1 MSSASQPPWRATAT
15 KSRPPRPPPRPSPPP
30 PPPPPSHSSSAKRRH
45 HGSVSGSG
53 GVHSTAKWGSY
64 GSEKPAKKGLKLA
77 ATGTNR
83 FTLVPKAHAPRD
95 SAFSLV
101 RLFGRESTP
110 AVIHV
115 QRDSPPITCGRA
127 AHCDVVLNVKHVSRT
142 HLELHAQR
150 DKEGK
155 PILVLYDV
163 SCNGTWING
172 QKLSP
177 KCLVRLQTGDVL
189 TFLSPEEEQDNPD
202 SPSFRFFE
210 GQAGR
215 HHGSVSA
222 SGGVHSTAEWCSSGG
237 EKPAKKRR
245 IDSGCSSDSETSAD
259 DDCPHSSMPSA
270 NRLHHGNVS
279 GSGGVHST
287 AAGSSTDGLEPKK
300 EHSVYSGSSTVSETV
315 TDDGSQHSIAPIT
328 ILFID
333 VGDVEDQLKGHILED
348 ERLDPD
354 PNTMED
360 IEELVQEVRPGIY
373 VKPRL
378 VKCQET
384 EWHIGNQLDWEEV
397 SQEFIPL
404 QNTPYSGFMTTWRR
418 LTPCNSIMNFFFVRI
433 PECHR
438 ESIYYVNYNKRAD
451 IARNIFLLLDK
462 AKPPFLVI
470 GNLGFALATL
480 IRFLQQFDDDNGLRL
495 EDRLQIICSAD
506 QKLMCLF
513 KNKESQIISQKEL
526 KGNPECLCIDI
537 SWTGSG
543 IKQSTARNDHS
554 DITSVSRRE
563 HYLKMMTL
571 SDNCEEILGAQKH
584 FNEILSRDMKL
595 RPVVSSSS
603 KPNYTGVIDVDA
615 TLKTLDD
622 SFNLLKQARAQA
634 GVYQSNRTLE
644 KHEFQVAHDWLH
656 KRFRDYFIENEDLN
670 NRVHAAAANDLKGK
684 QKQALLKETRG
695 AFKVWKRSLV
705 GNHEFLMAVLRHGYF
720 DAKTQQDLLQA
731 VLQERSKKNDEDQ
744 PSQRERKELK
754 RAAQAARKTLRD
766 ARKLEAEDIP
776 DSDLSRSQIQLL
788 RDLDLGVLQA
798 NMVKANKAYKHGEGV
813 EIRTRED
820 AAVLRMSCNQLDAY
834 YDR

>member
-1 MSSASQPPWRATAT
+1 M
-15 KSRPPRPPPRPSPPP
+15 
-30 PPPPPSHSSSAKRRH
+30 
-45 HGSVSGSG
+45 
-53 GVHSTAKWGSY
+53 
-64 GSEKPAKKGLKLA
+64 A

-222 SGGVHSTAEWCSSGG
+222 SGGVYSTAEWCSSGG

-270 NRLHHGNVS
+270 NRLHHDNVS
-279 GSGGVHST
+279 GSGGVQCT
-287 AAGSSTDGLEPKK
+287 AAGSSTGGLEPKK
-300 EHSVYSGSSTVSETV
+300 EPKKEPKMECTAAGSVSS
-315 TDDGSQHSIAPIT
+315 SQHSIAPMT
-328 ILFID
+328 LLFID
-333 VGDVEDQLKGHILED
+333 VAPVEDQLKDHILED

-354 PNTMED
+354 QNTMED
-360 IEELVQEVRPGIY
+360 IEELLQEVRPD
-373 VKPRL
+373 VSVQPRL
-378 VKCQET
+378 VKCQDT
-384 EWHIGNQLDWEEV
+384 WWNVWSQKDWEEV
-397 SQEFIPL
+397 SQEYVYL
-404 QNTPYSGFMTTWRR
+404 QNTPYSGSMATWRR
-418 LTPCNSIMNFFFVRI
+418 LTPCNSSMNFFFVRI

-438 ESIYYVNYNKRAD
+438 ESIYYVNHNKRAD

-470 GNLGFALATL
+470 GNLGFALAIL
-480 IRFLQQFDDDNGLRL
+480 ISFLRQFDDDNGSRL

-513 KNKESQIISQKEL
+513 KNKENEIISQKEL
-526 KGNPECLCIDI
+526 KGNPECLCLDI

-543 IKQSTARNDHS
+543 IKQSTARDDHS
-554 DITSVSRRE
+554 DVTGVSRRK
-563 HYLKMMTL
+563 HYLKLMTIG
-571 SDNCEEILGAQKH
+571 DNCEEIRGASKH
-584 FNEILSRDMKL
+584 FNKILTQGLKL

-603 KPNYTGVIDVDA
+603 KPDYTGAIDVDA

-634 GVYQSNRTLE
+634 GVYQSNKSLE
-644 KHEFQVAHDWLH
+644 KHEFQVAHDWLRQ
-656 KRFRDYFIENEDLN
+656 RFIDYFMENDELY
-670 NRVHAAAANDLKGK
+670 NRVHSAAADDLKGK
-684 QKQALLKETRG
+684 AKQQLLKAIRG
-695 AFKVWKRSLV
+695 PFRVWKRSLV
-705 GNHEFLMAVLRHGYF
+705 GNYEFCMAVLRNGFF
-720 DAKTQQDLLQA
+720 DSQTQQELLQA
-731 VLQERSKKNDEDQ
+731 VLQERTEKKDEVQ
-744 PSQRERKELK
+744 PSQRERNELRK
-754 RAAQAARKTLRD
+754 KAQAARKTLND
-766 ARKLEAEDIP
+766 ARRLAANDIP
-776 DSDLSRSQIQLL
+776 ESELSTSQIQMI
-788 RDLDLGVLQA
+788 RDLDIGVLED
-798 NMVKANKAYKHGEGV
+798 NMLKMNKAYKHGEGV
-813 EIRTRED
+813 EIRSRED
-820 AAVLRMSCNQLDAY
+820 AAVLRMTCNHLDAY